1 MLEIIFVQGEQK
13 STVDGVL
20 LDVRDVV
27 AKTASLEPLT
37 NAIDGP
43 SPLLIIDLGLLLE
56 EITTQKMEIAAIHH
70 DYTYMALINDNW

>member
-1 MLEIIFVQGEQK
+1 MLEIILVQGEQK

-56 EITTQKMEIAAIHH
+56 EITTQKTRIAAVHH
-70 DYTYMALINDNW
+70 DYTYIALINDKW